1 MSLLEQASLILTPNA
16 FKTSK
21 LYSVVPSD
29 GAGDMTVVRATTATR
44 VNENGLIEVVPR
56 NLVSYSEQFDNASW
70 SKLNSSTIT
79 ANTSISPSGV
89 QDADKYQASSLSFG
103 GILRQSITIT
113 SGTTYTF
120 SFFCKKDNYRYVG
133 IRFNTAINGVRVPTY
148 DFDTDTL
155 NTQGATGVTLS
166 RELFS
171 NGWIRL
177 ILTYTTTTT
186 VGTTDIVIASAN
198 GNTET
203 TLTGNESIFVWGAQ
217 LEAGSTATEY
227 FPTTTRLNI
236 PRIDYTSGQGAI
248 LVEPQR
254 TNLAL
259 YSEAFDNAYW
269 TKSGATVVSGQASP
283 SVDYPTSAFKLVES
297 ATTGGHNINK
307 SITVTAGSNAISI
320 RAKAGERNWILLRD
334 TQSNTGRYF
343 DLTNGVIGSVQGTTP
358 LSSTIKPL
366 ADGWYDVS
374 ITLTAPAT
382 TTSAYVYVTNA
393 DATLSHTGDGTSG
406 IYIYGAQLEAGSYPT
421 SYIPTV
427 ASTVTR
433 NADVISKT
441 GISSLIGQTE
451 GTWYYEGI
459 INNTNSEFQ
468 ILTSERNVSNTI
480 AITRQTLNRVR
491 ARIWS
496 NSTLSIDI
504 ISGSNVFLNTKS
516 KIALSYVSGNV
527 NLFYNGILV
536 GSSTNS
542 FAFSS
547 NVDTIE
553 LSAMVDFFGSSLNT
567 NNMDSVLIFKTVLT
581 DAECIALTT
590 L

>member
-1 MSLLEQASLILTPNA
+1 MSLLEQASLILTPNG
-16 FKTSK
+16 FKESK

-44 VNENGLIEVVPR
+44 VDSEGLIEVTPY
-56 NLVSYSEQFDNASW
+56 NLFTYSEQFDNASW
-70 SKLNSSTIT
+70 VKE
-79 ANTSISPSGV
+79 
-89 QDADKYQASSLSFG
+89 
-103 GILRQSITIT
+103 RITIT
-113 SGTTYTF
+113 TNATTAPNGTLTADKIVEDTTTNSHRVRQNATSEQGIQYTLSYYLKASERTKARINVGGLNAFAYFDLSNGTIIGIPTFCTALIIDANNGWYRCSITYTQTSATSTAQLHLAAPLKEPAAF
-120 SFFCKKDNYRYVG
+120 NYLG
-133 IRFNTAINGVRVPTY
+133 DGVS
-148 DFDTDTL
+148 
-155 NTQGATGVTLS
+155 G
-166 RELFS
+166 
-171 NGWIRL
+171 
-177 ILTYTTTTT
+177 
-186 VGTTDIVIASAN
+186 
-198 GNTET
+198 
-203 TLTGNESIFVWGAQ
+203 IFVWGAQ
-217 LEAGSTATEY
+217 LVTGASAKEY
-227 FPTTTRLNI
+227 FPTTDRLNI

-254 TNLAL
+254 TNLL
-259 YSEAFDNAYW
+259 PY
-269 TKSGATVVSGQASP
+269 
-283 SVDYPTSAFKLVES
+283 SVDYSQANWIKT
-297 ATTGGHNINK
+297 
-307 SITVTAGSNAISI
+307 TVTLTSNFAT
-320 RAKAGERNWILLRD
+320 APD
-334 TQSNTGRYF
+334 
-343 DLTNGVIGSVQGTTP
+343 GTTTASKIVATGSDS
-358 LSSTIKPL
+358 LLQDIIN
-366 ADGWYDVS
+366 
-374 ITLTAPAT
+374 ITSGITYTFSVYLK
-382 TTSAYVYVTNA
+382 TTSGTLNTNISLGSPAFPDTEGDGGRTKQIIITNTWQRFTITSTA
-393 DATLSHTGDGTSG
+393 DATADSG
-406 IYIYGAQLEAGSYPT
+406 ISVGGFSSFSTGEEVLVWGAQLEAGSYPT

-504 ISGSNVFLNTKS
+504 VSGSNVFLNTKS

-527 NLFYNGILV
+527 NLFYNGILAA
-536 GSSTNS
+536 SSTNS

-547 NVDTIE
+547 NVGTIE
-553 LSAMVDFFGSSLNT
+553 LSVMVDFFGSSLNT
-567 NNMDSVLIFKTVLT
+567 NNMDSVLIFKTALT